1 MVKRMINFFDDMT
14 LQTQILTRHEAQTH
28 DAFLLQT
35 PDALLYHSHNY
46 LWHLETY
53 LHAEI
58 FVAVALSENRCVGYW
73 PLALS
78 SKGSLGKVA
87 NSLPYYGSNGAPLI
101 SPKISGTAKEE
112 ILAALLRTVLEKVAA
127 ENCAA
132 FTVVSNPLDAET
144 AQWLEKNMPHD
155 LTDDRIGQ
163 LTPLPKQ
170 ETGISEKL
178 LQFFDDP
185 RPRNI
190 RKALK
195 EGVTV
200 RFSHAADDRDF
211 LYAVHRENIIAIG
224 GIAKEKRFFDLL
236 PEHFSE
242 NEYRIY
248 IAEKNGER
256 IAGLLLFYYN
266 KTVEY
271 FTPGVV
277 EAHRNTQPTALLV
290 YQAML
295 DAIEHK
301 YSWWNWGGT
310 WLSQGGV
317 YDFKKKWGTHDL
329 PYRYFTR
336 VYHAG
341 LRDTNKETLLREYP
355 NFYVVPFGILK
366 SV

>member
-1 MVKRMINFFDDMT
+1 MT
-14 LQTQILTRHEAQTH
+14 LHTQLLTRQEAQQH
-28 DAFLLQT
+28 EAFLLQT

-46 LWHLETY
+46 LWHLEHY
-53 LHAEI
+53 LDAGF
-58 FVAVALSENRCVGYW
+58 FVAIALHENKCVGYW

-78 SKGSLGKVA
+78 KSGSFGKVA
-87 NSLPYYGSNGAPLI
+87 NSLPYYGSNGAPVI
-101 SPKISGTAKEE
+101 QQGISGLEKEE
-112 ILAALLRTVLEKVAA
+112 ILSALLKQILEKV
-127 ENCAA
+127 EVEKCATY
-132 FTVVSNPLDAET
+132 TVVTNPLDAET
-144 AQWLEKNMPHD
+144 AQWLEKNMLYE

-163 LTPLPKQ
+163 LTPLPKE
-170 ETGISEKL
+170 ETGIAEKL
-178 LQFFDDP
+178 MQSFDDP

-195 EGVTV
+195 EGIRV
-200 RFSHAADDRDF
+200 RYSHTTEDRDF
-211 LYAVHRENIIAIG
+211 LYAVHRENIMAIG
-224 GIAKEKRFFDLL
+224 GIAKEKRFFDSL

-242 NEYRIY
+242 KQYRIY
-248 IAEKNGER
+248 IAEKDGER

-266 KTVEY
+266 QTVEY

-295 DAIEHK
+295 DAIADK
-301 YSWWNWGGT
+301 FVWWNWGGT

-317 YDFKKKWGTHDL
+317 YDFKKKWGTRDL

-336 VYHAG
+336 VYDG
-341 LRDTNKETLLREYP
+341 RVRETNKETLLREYP

>member
-1 MVKRMINFFDDMT
+1 MT
-14 LQTQILTRHEAQTH
+14 LETQLLTRNEAQQH
-28 DAFLLQT
+28 EAFLLQT

-46 LWHLETY
+46 LWHLEHY
-53 LHAEI
+53 LNTEI
-58 FVAVALSENRCVGYW
+58 FVAVTLHENTCVGYW
-73 PLALS
+73 PIAFS
-78 SKGSLGKVA
+78 ISGSFGKVA
-87 NSLPYYGSNGAPLI
+87 NSLPYYGSNGAPVILQGI
-101 SPKISGTAKEE
+101 SSIQKEE
-112 ILAALLRTVLEKVAA
+112 ILAALLKTVLEKV
-127 ENCAA
+127 ESEKCAA

-144 AQWLEKNMPHD
+144 AQWLEQNMPHD

-163 LTPLPKQ
+163 LTPLPAH
-170 ETGISEKL
+170 ETGIAEKL
-178 LQFFDDP
+178 LQSFDDP

-195 EGVTV
+195 EGVSI
-200 RFSHAADDRDF
+200 RFSHTADDRDF
-211 LYAVHRENIIAIG
+211 LYAVHRENITAIG
-224 GIAKEKRFFDLL
+224 GIAKEKRFFDFL

-242 NEYRIY
+242 NQYRIY
-248 IAEKNGER
+248 IAEKDGER

-266 KTVEY
+266 QTVEY

-295 DAIEHK
+295 DAIEQQ
-301 YSWWNWGGT
+301 YTWWNWGGT

-317 YDFKKKWGTHDL
+317 YDFKKKWGTRDL

-336 VYHAG
+336 VYDA
-341 LRDTNKETLLREYP
+341 RVRETNKETLLREYP

-366 SV
+366 PV